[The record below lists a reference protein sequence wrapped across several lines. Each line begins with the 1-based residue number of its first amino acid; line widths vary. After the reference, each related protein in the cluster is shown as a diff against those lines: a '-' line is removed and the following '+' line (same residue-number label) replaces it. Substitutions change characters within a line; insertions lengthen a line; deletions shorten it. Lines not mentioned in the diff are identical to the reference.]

1 MDGIGDTRASTVSDQ
16 DIASGAERAATV
28 RASAYGVA
36 RHRAGR
42 RRRMRLGAIMVNVT
56 LAALGIGFAIPML
69 WVVLAAFD
77 SRATNALQ
85 WPHFSL
91 DNFSAIFAKNLIVA
105 PFINS
110 FYISAVTTVLTTL
123 FALMAAYP
131 ISRRRIPFKRPFLY
145 VILFATGLPINMLLV
160 PVYSMF
166 VNWGMIDS
174 LTWTAVFLA
183 ATSLPFAI
191 WILKNFL
198 DSIPVEL
205 EEAAQVDG
213 ASTVQT
219 LRWIALPLS
228 IPGIMVSAMF
238 TFLGAWSTFLVPYIL
253 LETPGNLPFAIT
265 IYQFEGAY
273 GIMLYGQIAAA
284 SLIFS
289 LPVVILYWAVSRHLT
304 GAFNFGGGIQ
314 G

>member
-1 MDGIGDTRASTVSDQ
+1 MDGTSETRASAVSGQ
-16 DIASGAERAATV
+16 DIAGGVIGTIQAPSQAAARWRAA
-28 RASAYGVA
+28 
-36 RHRAGR
+36 R
-42 RRRMRLGAIMVNVT
+42 RRRMRLSSIMVNVT

-77 SRATNALQ
+77 SRATSALQ

-91 DNFSAIFAKNLIVA
+91 DNFSAIFAKNLVVG
-105 PFINS
+105 PFTNG
-110 FYISAVTTVLTTL
+110 FYIAALTTVITTL

-131 ISRRRIPFKRPFLY
+131 ISRRHIPLKRPFLY
-145 VILFATGLPINMLLV
+145 TILFATGLPINMLLV
-160 PVYSMF
+160 PIYSMF
-166 VNWGMIDS
+166 VNWGIIDS

-183 ATSLPFAI
+183 ATSVPFAI
-191 WILKNFL
+191 WILKNFI
-198 DSIPVEL
+198 DSIPIEL

-213 ASTVQT
+213 ASTVQA
-219 LRWIALPLS
+219 LRWIALPLA
-228 IPGIMVSAMF
+228 IPGVVVSAMF

-253 LETPGNLPFAIT
+253 LETPSKLPFAVT

-289 LPVVILYWAVSRHLT
+289 VPVVILYWAASRHLT